1 MLVIMAASGQWWA
14 FDGAFG
20 IDHGMVLAAMVNNAL
35 LLVLIFEII
44 RLTGPVFFG
53 GVNYVS
59 MLIGVAL
66 GIIIF
71 AERHT
76 MWVWRAIALVLAGLY
91 LVNRGKAR

>member
-20 IDHGMVLAAMVNNAL
+20 IGHGMVLAAMVNNAL

-53 GVNYVS
+53 SVNYVS
-59 MLIGVAL
+59 MLIGV
-66 GIIIF
+66 GDSMVDTDI
-71 AERHT
+71 
-76 MWVWRAIALVLAGLY
+76 VGLQLY
-91 LVNRGKAR
+91 